1 MKILNSYINGNH
13 KVIIF
18 DDGTK
23 IKETGSFVTSDP
35 KSNKDDT
42 ANMTQRLK
50 WVSNDDDHFTYD
62 FPENFDIKITDQCDG
77 GCIYCF
83 PANTPVLLNNGNT
96 KNICDIK
103 IGDIVK
109 SYNMNTNKIE
119 NNIVDKLYN
128 RQINEKLYVF
138 TLENGK
144 VFKCTG
150 NHPIYT
156 KNGKKRADEITLN
169 DEILDITQ
177 FT

>member
-62 FPENFDIKITDQCDG
+62 FPENFDIKITDQCDA
-77 GCIYCF
+77 GCKYCF
-83 PANTPVLLNNGNT
+83 PANTPVLMADNSI
-96 KNICDIK
+96 KNIKDILINDK
-103 IGDIVK
+103 VK
-109 SYNMNTNKIE
+109 SFNNKTNQIE
-119 NNIVDKLYN
+119 INSVINLYKRN
-128 RQINEKLYVF
+128 INETLYIF
-138 TLENGK
+138 TLENGE

-156 KNGKKRADEITLN
+156 KTGKKRADEITIN
-169 DEILDITQ
+169 DDIISIADLT
-177 FT
+177 

>member
-13 KVIIF
+13 RVIIY
-18 DDGTK
+18 DNGTK
-23 IKETGSFVTSDP
+23 IKETGFYNTDG
-35 KSNKDDT
+35 
-42 ANMTQRLK
+42 K
-50 WVSNDDDHFTYD
+50 WVETDDDHFTYD

-144 VFKCTG
+144 VFKCTR

>member
-1 MKILNSYINGNH
+1 MKMLATYKNGNH

-23 IKETGSFVTSDP
+23 IKETIDP
-35 KSNKDDT
+35 N
-42 ANMTQRLK
+42 A
-50 WVSNDDDHFTYD
+50 DHFTYD